1 MQIEKDSSSELIVWE
16 FQSLFWHGPGVAV
29 LTVDSLGRRP
39 LLLGG
44 VGAMV
49 VALCALGASQI
60 SLVGELETWTSVGA
74 LLLYVGAYQ
83 VRGRAQG
90 LRRPCLCIFVVDFVM
105 HGSVPLG

>member
-1 MQIEKDSSSELIVWE
+1 MAGVT
-16 FQSLFWHGPGVAV
+16 GVAV

-44 VGAMV
+44 VSAIV

-60 SLVGELETWTSVGA
+60 SLTGELETWTSVGA

-83 VRGRAQG
+83 VGAAWETSVD
-90 LRRPCLCIFVVDFVM
+90 LR
-105 HGSVPLG
+105 